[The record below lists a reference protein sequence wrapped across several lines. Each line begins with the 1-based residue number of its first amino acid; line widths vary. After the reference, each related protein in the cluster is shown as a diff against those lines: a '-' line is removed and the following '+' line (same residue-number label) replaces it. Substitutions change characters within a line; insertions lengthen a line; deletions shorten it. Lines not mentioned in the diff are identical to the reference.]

1 MSPLAKTILC
11 AATSALLTLPALG
24 PASAQK
30 QAPNQ
35 PQTPAPSGEF
45 RDCLQ
50 NIRTDAI
57 RQGVPAAVVDKAFQG
72 LTPNQQVLD
81 LDSRQPEF
89 SLTYSKYIGNSVTPD
104 RITKGQQK
112 LAQYKALLD
121 QLEREYGVPGQYI
134 VSFWGMETNYGTYMG
149 DFQVVRSVATL
160 ACMTKRVA
168 FFSNETI
175 QALKILAMNH
185 MTSAQMKGSWA
196 GAMGNMQFMPSTF
209 TKWAVDRDGN
219 GKVDIWTSIPD
230 AFASA
235 SNFLRG
241 IGFKPGLPSSDEVM
255 LPQGFP
261 LEQADMS
268 VEKPIKAWAALGVKK
283 AGGAPLPQGDE
294 PSSIILPAGF
304 RGPAFI
310 LYPNFK
316 AVMNWNRSTLYALA
330 VGILARQIAG
340 GPGVMQAPPEED
352 QPISRDTV
360 IDMQNRLARLG
371 FYTEDVDGLL
381 GPKTRSAVRLFQK
394 QIGMPADGH
403 PTPQMIARL
412 QQAVR

>member
-1 MSPLAKTILC
+1 MSPFIKTIVY
-11 AATSALLTLPALG
+11 AATSALLAG
-24 PASAQK
+24 PAFAQ
-30 QAPNQ
+30 
-35 PQTPAPSGEF
+35 SGEF

-72 LTPNQQVLD
+72 LTPNQQVID

-89 SLTYSKYIGNSVTPD
+89 SLTYSKYVGNSVTPD
-104 RITKGQQK
+104 RIAKGQQK
-112 LAQYKALLD
+112 LAQYKGLLD

-168 FFSNETI
+168 FFTNETI
-175 QALKILAMNH
+175 QALKILAQNH
-185 MTSAQMKGSWA
+185 MTSVQMKGSWA

-209 TKWAVDRDGN
+209 TKWAIDRDGN
-219 GKVDIWTSIPD
+219 GKVDIWNSVPD

-241 IGFKPGLPSSDEVM
+241 IGFKPGLPSSDEVQ
-255 LPQGFP
+255 LPNGFP
-261 LEQADMS
+261 LEQADTS
-268 VEKPIKAWAALGVKK
+268 VEKPVKAWATMGVKK
-283 AGGAPLPQGDE
+283 AGGAPLPNSDE
-294 PSSIILPAGF
+294 PASIILPAGF

-340 GPGVMQAPPEED
+340 GPGVMQAPPEDD
-352 QPISRDTV
+352 QPLARDTV
-360 IDMQNRLARLG
+360 IDMQTRLARLG

-394 QIGMPADGH
+394 QIGLPADGH
-403 PTPQMIARL
+403 PTPQLVQRL
-412 QQAVR
+412 QQAIR